1 MKDDNYSFIKGKT
14 EDEKIYNLKNIITLL
29 SQNLEM
35 DLGYISAEDIINKKD
50 KEQVKYLLV
59 LFINILRMKDLKKEH
74 LINVHF
80 NNQIGQLQR
89 YCLTENEKVN
99 KTESNLNKSFDIIIR
114 KMKNNENTFYE
125 LLKNERAYQ
134 DKLRSSKKKENQVL
148 DLPTS
153 EDEEKIEERKIISKN
168 NIHFKYFL
176 TKYEVIDI
184 IIKLIKEI
192 LPKKKFYEFL
202 INGSFNKKISRI
214 IKDIY
219 ILHLEIFKNPLISKQ
234 FLIDYIIDIKYII
247 NKELSINVES
257 KEFKMNIND
266 TKIFSKKL
274 RNIKVMKKYYNLNY
288 NKEKKEMKINKL
300 ENEYQRKRSYVTIYD
315 YNKFY
320 KKLIHLK
327 KKEDLENLEFQ
338 ELLFKLKY
346 YKTLKEKES
355 IINVLK
361 KNNNKVKLSKNKFIQ

>member
-1 MKDDNYSFIKGKT
+1 
-14 EDEKIYNLKNIITLL
+14 
-29 SQNLEM
+29 M

-134 DKLRSSKKKENQVL
+134 DKLRSSKKKENKVL

-153 EDEEKIEERKIISKN
+153 EDEEKIKERKIIPKN

-176 TKYEVIDI
+176 TKYEVIDV

-192 LPKKKFYEFL
+192 LPKQKFYEFL
-202 INGSFNKKISRI
+202 INGSFNTKISRI

-219 ILHLEIFKNPLISKQ
+219 ILHLEIFKSPLISKQ

-247 NKELSINVES
+247 NKELSINIES

-300 ENEYQRKRSYVTIYD
+300 ENEYQRKR
-315 YNKFY
+315 
-320 KKLIHLK
+320 
-327 KKEDLENLEFQ
+327 
-338 ELLFKLKY
+338 
-346 YKTLKEKES
+346 
-355 IINVLK
+355 IN
-361 KNNNKVKLSKNKFIQ
+361 N